1 MCCKHCGIETEG
13 ARADDGRIWP
23 ICAERLRDLL
33 VANGIKRP
41 VNEEENE

>member
-1 MCCKHCGIETEG
+1 MRCEHCDIETEG
-13 ARADDGRIWP
+13 ARDEDGRIWP
-23 ICAERLRDLL
+23 ICAECLRDLL

>member
-1 MCCKHCGIETEG
+1 MYRKHCGIETEG
-13 ARADDGRIWP
+13 ARADDGHIWP
-23 ICAERLRDLL
+23 ICAECLRYLL